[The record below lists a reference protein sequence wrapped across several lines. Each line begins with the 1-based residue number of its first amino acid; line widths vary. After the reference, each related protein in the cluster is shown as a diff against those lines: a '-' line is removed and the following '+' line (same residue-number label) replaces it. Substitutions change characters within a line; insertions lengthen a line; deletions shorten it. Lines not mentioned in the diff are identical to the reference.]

1 MLQSCRLRL
10 AARLANGTGDRWSAA
25 WVWLFV
31 ADPAAACLPGAWW
44 SVLRPFPADP
54 PLTEHLP
61 PLTEHLPPL
70 TERLPGQSNA
80 LEQPAGAESARW
92 GKSRLLTL
100 PERGRLSG

>member
-61 PLTEHLPPL
+61 PLTE
-70 TERLPGQSNA
+70 RLPGQSNA

>member
-44 SVLRPFPADP
+44 SVLRPFPED
-54 PLTEHLP
+54 P